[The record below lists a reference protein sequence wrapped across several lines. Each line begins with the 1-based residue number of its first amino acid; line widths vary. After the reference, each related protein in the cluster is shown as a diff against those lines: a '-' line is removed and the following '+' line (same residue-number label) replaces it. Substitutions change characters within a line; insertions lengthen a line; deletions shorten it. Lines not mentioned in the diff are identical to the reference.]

1 MENNIESAIAEAVAK
16 AIQAQFGSMQLAPA
30 ESKPIDRGT
39 KIRGIRGLA
48 SYLSCSTATAQALKN
63 KGKIPYSEIGNRLL
77 FYSNEVDTA
86 IMKGGSK

>member
-63 KGKIPYSEIGNRLL
+63 KGKVPFHQIGNRV
-77 FYSNEVDTA
+77 FFFSNEVDAAVWT
-86 IMKGGSK
+86 GGSK